1 MSPELFLAALRARL
15 ALVGVVLGAT
25 LLAAAALSLALPKSY
40 RASASLLVD
49 AAREE
54 QSLSNVLVPQRE
66 RIGYLQ
72 TQMDIL
78 TSERVARKAVQ
89 DLKLAER
96 PELRKAHADGS
107 GSAGPIEDWL
117 AAGLLRRLKV
127 EASQS
132 NVIQLA
138 FASADPEYAALVVN
152 GVAQAY
158 IDTMLELRVA
168 PTRQAALWFD
178 EQLKSLRASLEDAQ
192 ARLTQYHRQQGII
205 SADERLDVEN
215 ARLAELS
222 TQLVKAQEQVIEAR
236 ARERLPD
243 APAGARV
250 QALQADLARA
260 EAKLQELAP
269 QYGAR
274 HPQMLRQ
281 EAEVGSLRAQ
291 LRAALAEARAGVA
304 QLRRQS
310 EQREAQLAAALA
322 AQRARL
328 LELKE
333 GRNELAVLTRDVETA
348 QRTYETAMQR
358 AVVSQVESRASQT
371 SVALLSPAVAPR
383 EASHP
388 KLALNLAL
396 ALVAGTLLGVGLVVL
411 LEMFERR
418 VHAPG
423 DLQAALDVPLL
434 GALGAW
440 QPAAAGLL
448 GGAAPPALAGPG

>member
-1 MSPELFLAALRARL
+1 MSPELVLSALRARL
-15 ALVGVVLGAT
+15 GVAAVVLAAT

-40 RASASLLVD
+40 RASAALLVD
-49 AAREE
+49 ATREE
-54 QSLSNVLVPQRE
+54 QSLSNVLLPPRE
-66 RIGYLQ
+66 RVGYMQ

-78 TSERVARKAVQ
+78 GSERVALKVVR

-96 PELRKAHADGS
+96 PALRAAHER
-107 GSAGPIEDWL
+107 AGGPEAGAIGPWL
-117 AAGLLRRLKV
+117 AEALLRRLKV

-132 NVIQLA
+132 NVIRLSFSA
-138 FASADPEYAALVVN
+138 ADPDHAAEVVN
-152 GVAQAY
+152 GFARAY
-158 IDTMLELRVA
+158 IDTMLELRVE

-178 EQLKSLRASLEDAQ
+178 EQLKGLRANFEEAQ

-215 ARLAELS
+215 TRLTELS
-222 TQLVKAQEQVIEAR
+222 TQLVKAQEQLMELR

-243 APAGARV
+243 PPAGARV

-269 QYGAR
+269 HYGPR

-291 LRAALAEARAGVA
+291 LREAVAEARAGVA
-304 QLRRQS
+304 LARRQG
-310 EQREAQLAAALA
+310 EQREAQLGAALA

-333 GRNELAVLTRDVETA
+333 GRNELAVLTRDVESA

-371 SVALLSPAVAPR
+371 NVALLSPAVAPS
-383 EASHP
+383 EPTHP
-388 KLALNLAL
+388 RLGLNLAL
-396 ALVAGTLLGVGLVVL
+396 ALVLGAMLGAGLAVL
-411 LEMFERR
+411 LEMLDRR
-418 VHAPG
+418 VHAPA
-423 DLQAALDVPLL
+423 DLQIGMDVPLL
-434 GALGAW
+434 GVLGAW
-440 QPAAAGLL
+440 RPAARGLL
-448 GGAAPPALAGPG
+448 LSGPR

>member
-1 MSPELFLAALRARL
+1 MDLQLFLSALRARL

-25 LLAAAALSLALPKSY
+25 LLAAAALSLLLPKSY

-78 TSERVARKAVQ
+78 TSQRVARKAVQ

-96 PELRKAHADGS
+96 PELRKAHADSS

-117 AAGLLRRLKV
+117 TAGLLRRLKV

-222 TQLVKAQEQVIEAR
+222 TQLVKAQEQVIESR

-269 QYGAR
+269 HYGAR

-281 EAEVGSLRAQ
+281 EAELGSLRAQ

-371 SVALLSPAVAPR
+371 NVALLSPAVAPR

-388 KLALNLAL
+388 KLVLNLAL

-411 LEMFERR
+411 LEMLERR

-434 GALGAW
+434 GALGTW
-440 QPAAAGLL
+440 KPAAGLL